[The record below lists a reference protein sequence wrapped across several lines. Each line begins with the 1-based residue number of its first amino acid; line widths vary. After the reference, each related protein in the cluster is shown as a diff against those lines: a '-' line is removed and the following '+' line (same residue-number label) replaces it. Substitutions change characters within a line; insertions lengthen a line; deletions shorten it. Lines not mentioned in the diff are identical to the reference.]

1 MDIIIASYLFLSNH
15 FTSVSLIHLSNVDF
29 LLNLHY
35 HLAANETSLKR
46 PLAEDN
52 NIERKRIARAFETE
66 YQGTAIQTFY
76 SRLTFFHSEWHRN
89 EKPYVPYL
97 TIIQNSGSGKTR
109 LVGELS
115 NLGIYVLYI
124 CKRHK
129 DSSGYPALFSEY
141 LTKFEIVNLT
151 SFYLQLFK

>member
-1 MDIIIASYLFLSNH
+1 M
-15 FTSVSLIHLSNVDF
+15 
-29 LLNLHY
+29 LNLHY

-129 DSSGYPALFSEY
+129 DSSGYPAGTPSVQRILDKIRDRE
-141 LTKFEIVNLT
+141 
-151 SFYLQLFK
+151 FYLQLFK